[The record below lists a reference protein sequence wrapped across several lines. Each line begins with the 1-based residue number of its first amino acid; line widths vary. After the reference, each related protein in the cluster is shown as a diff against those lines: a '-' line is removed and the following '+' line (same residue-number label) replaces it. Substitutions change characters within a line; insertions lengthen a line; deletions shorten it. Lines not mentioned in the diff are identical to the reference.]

1 MRFAS
6 ARVTIATNEERAAA
20 EPPCRRRGL
29 LVGWVLIGLLIAGIG
44 WMLAATG
51 YYDYRGDAV
60 AIVEVIVTLEA
71 IYVGWVLCF
80 TRKHAE
86 LNRLLA
92 GKANATTR
100 YFIVCV
106 ASALVPIFLMAIV
119 SLPGQRF
126 GFHFF
131 WGDAG
136 FVILG
141 ATGVTTCVA
150 IAFFLSWRG

>member
-1 MRFAS
+1 MGWAF
-6 ARVTIATNEERAAA
+6 
-20 EPPCRRRGL
+20 
-29 LVGWVLIGLLIAGIG
+29 VGILIAGIG

-51 YYDYRGDAV
+51 YYDYRRDV
-60 AIVEVIVTLEA
+60 ESIVECVVTLEA
-71 IYVGWVLCF
+71 IYVGCVLCF

-100 YFIVCV
+100 YFIACV
-106 ASALVPIFLMAIV
+106 GSALMPILLMAIV

-150 IAFFLSWRG
+150 IAFFLSWRP